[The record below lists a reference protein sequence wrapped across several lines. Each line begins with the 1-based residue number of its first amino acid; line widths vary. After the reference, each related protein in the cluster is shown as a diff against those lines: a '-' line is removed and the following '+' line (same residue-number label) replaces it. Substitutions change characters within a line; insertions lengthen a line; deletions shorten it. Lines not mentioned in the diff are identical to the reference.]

1 MALTHDV
8 GELDPTTEQVTT
20 AGPSGIAGRTA
31 ALISL
36 LLAST
41 MELIDTTIVNV
52 ALPTIER
59 DLGATGSQLQWMVAA
74 YPLSF
79 AVALVTG
86 ARLGDAF
93 GRKRLFLVGLVGF
106 TVMSAACGLAPD
118 AHWLVAARALQ
129 GLGAAA
135 MIPQVM
141 SSIQVM
147 YAPEERAKAM
157 GAFTGLAG
165 LATVA
170 GPVLGSILTQ
180 ADIAGSGWR
189 PIFLVNIPIGLL
201 ALAAAVRFIPES
213 HAERRPDLD
222 PVGVLVLGG
231 GLMAVLYPLTMGREE
246 GWPVWV
252 FAMMA
257 VGVAVLVAFGRRQYR
272 SERQGGEPL
281 VSLGLYRNRA
291 FAGGSLVLVVLF
303 VSMSAYFL
311 AQTIW
316 FQAGLDWSVLK
327 AGLVSVPFAVTTAVC
342 AGVGVTVL
350 APRIGRRVLQLG
362 AVVLAAGAL
371 VTAATVHLA
380 DPSTTWWVWMP
391 ALVVTGAGFG
401 LMVAPIGMFTIADV
415 PLAKAGAAS
424 GLFNTTTQLAN
435 AVGVAVLGT
444 LFFGVAERR
453 FPAAPVHVFG
463 PAFEVVLVA
472 VAALMVAA
480 YAAARALPEAAPE
493 EPVDLA

>member
-1 MALTHDV
+1 MALT
-8 GELDPTTEQVTT
+8 LDTQTTEQVTEAPT
-20 AGPSGIAGRTA
+20 RAPAATAGRTA

-59 DLGATGSQLQWMVAA
+59 DLGASGSQLQWMVAA
-74 YPLSF
+74 YPLAF

-93 GRKRLFLVGLVGF
+93 GRKRLFIVGLVTF

-118 AHWLVAARALQ
+118 ADWLVVARALQ

-170 GPVLGSILTQ
+170 GPVLGSILTE

-189 PIFLVNIPIGLL
+189 PIFLVNIPVGLV
-201 ALAAAVRFIPES
+201 ALAAALRFIPES
-213 HAERRPDLD
+213 RTDQRPDLD
-222 PVGVLVLGG
+222 PAGVLVLGG
-231 GLMAVLYPLTMGREE
+231 SLLAVLYPLTMGREE
-246 GWPVWV
+246 GWPAWV
-252 FAMMA
+252 FATIA
-257 VGVAVLVAFGRRQYR
+257 VGLAVLVAFGRRQWR
-272 SERQGGEPL
+272 AERRGGEPL
-281 VSLGLYRNRA
+281 VALSLYRNRG

-316 FQAGLDWSVLK
+316 FQTGLHWSVLK
-327 AGLVSVPFAVTTAVC
+327 AGLVGLPFAVTTAVC

-350 APRIGRRVLQLG
+350 APRMGRRVLQLG
-362 AVVLAAGAL
+362 ATVLAAGAL
-371 VTAATVHLA
+371 VTAATVHVA
-380 DPSTTWWVWMP
+380 DPSTAWGVWLP

-415 PLAKAGAAS
+415 PVAKAGAAS

-444 LFFGVAERR
+444 LFFEVAERR
-453 FPAAPVHVFG
+453 LPAAPVDLFG
-463 PAFEVVLVA
+463 PAYEVVLVA
-472 VAALMVAA
+472 VAVLMVAA
-480 YAAARALPEAAPE
+480 YAAARALPTAAPE
-493 EPVDLA
+493 EPVRLA

>member
-1 MALTHDV
+1 MALATNTV
-8 GELDPTTEQVTT
+8 TESTPTTPAAGT
-20 AGPSGIAGRTA
+20 AGHPGRTA

-86 ARLGDAF
+86 ARLGDAY
-93 GRKRLFLVGLVGF
+93 GRKRLFLVGLVAF
-106 TVMSAACGLAPD
+106 TAMSAACGFAPD
-118 AHWLVAARALQ
+118 AQWLIAARALQ

-170 GPVLGSILTQ
+170 GPVLGSILTE

-189 PIFLVNIPIGLL
+189 PIFLVNIPVGLL

-213 HAERRPDLD
+213 RAERRPDLD

-246 GWPVWV
+246 GWPAWV
-252 FAMMA
+252 FALMA
-257 VGVAVLVAFGRRQYR
+257 LGVAVLVGFGRRQYR
-272 SERQGGEPL
+272 AEQRGGEPL
-281 VSLGLYRNRA
+281 VSLSLYRNRA

-316 FQAGLDWSVLK
+316 FQAGLGWSVLK
-327 AGLVSVPFAVTTAVC
+327 AGLVGVPFAVTTAVC
-342 AGVGVTVL
+342 AGVGVAVL

-362 AVVLAAGAL
+362 AVVLGAGAL
-371 VTAATVHLA
+371 LTAGTVHVA
-380 DPSTTWWVWMP
+380 DPGTSWWVFVP

-415 PLAKAGAAS
+415 PVQKAGAAS

-444 LFFGVAERR
+444 LFFEVVQRQGR
-453 FPAAPVHVFG
+453 AAPAELFG

-472 VAALMVAA
+472 VALLMVAA
-480 YAAARALPEAAPE
+480 YAAARALPHAAPE
-493 EPVDLA
+493 EPVELG